1 MAQPFHPAYVCV
13 GGIIIDDIVFPDGRT
28 AMGVLGGGVTHAAA
42 GMVIWGQRPGLV
54 SCAGRDLP
62 EDAHRRL
69 LRDFDLDGMQWLDI
83 PQARAWQLFE
93 LDGRRSEIF
102 RVDEMGPFLY
112 GPPLDALPVSYHDA
126 RGVHLLRD
134 GAVAPWREALPD
146 ATILWEPVQ
155 HFMTPEHADAFRAA
169 LPLVDIVSPNLLE
182 AQAIYRLDDPAAL
195 VRAMLDDGARVVVLR
210 LGEDG
215 SIAGQQ
221 GDADLLRVP
230 TVPVPE
236 IVDQTGAGNTYCGA
250 FLVGWCETGDLAEAA
265 CRGAVAASF
274 ALEVTGVADP
284 PPNYVALREAR
295 TQELTNRLALT
306 R

>member
-93 LDGRRSEIF
+93 SDGRRSEIF

-126 RGVHLLRD
+126 RGVHLLGSGTDDPKGRID
-134 GAVAPWREALPD
+134 YAVGVSEIKKVGTQVKQGEPLMMIHYNDEAKLEQALEYFKNAYRLAPKRP
-146 ATILWEPVQ
+146 
-155 HFMTPEHADAFRAA
+155 TPP
-169 LPLVDIVSPNLLE
+169 PLVVE
-182 AQAIYRLDDPAAL
+182 
-195 VRAMLDDGARVVVLR
+195 RV
-210 LGEDG
+210 
-215 SIAGQQ
+215 A
-221 GDADLLRVP
+221 
-230 TVPVPE
+230 
-236 IVDQTGAGNTYCGA
+236 
-250 FLVGWCETGDLAEAA
+250 
-265 CRGAVAASF
+265 
-274 ALEVTGVADP
+274 
-284 PPNYVALREAR
+284 
-295 TQELTNRLALT
+295 
-306 R
+306 